1 MKQFIVFVCVAMAA
15 ALAWS
20 NRTEIAAFAE
30 RQGFAP
36 QPRVQYVESGPAT
49 VGGGPE
55 AYLAGATD
63 GTDWEQRYLFLRHNG
78 MWASGVRDVDEAVS
92 ASVHLRD
99 HPGRWY
105 PQRWRSRLTAGK
117 KWVEEMNGDGED
129 EEFCGASEATP
140 PAWVGKPAGMR
151 ARDETQGVPTGT
163 ALRRFF
169 CGVREDERL

>member
-1 MKQFIVFVCVAMAA
+1 MKNIVIVMCVAMAA

-20 NRTEIAAFAE
+20 NRAELAAFAE
-30 RQGFAP
+30 RQGIGVRAEP
-36 QPRVQYVESGPAT
+36 HVQYIERAPAT

-63 GTDWEQRYLFLRHNG
+63 GTDWEQRYLFLRNNG
-78 MWASGVRDVDEAVS
+78 MWPSGVRDVDEAVS

-117 KWVEEMNGDGED
+117 KWAEGMSGDGPD
-129 EEFCGASEATP
+129 EEFCGASESTP
-140 PAWVGKPAGMR
+140 PAWAGKPAGRR
-151 ARDETQGVPTGT
+151 APENGVSTGT
-163 ALRRFF
+163 ALRRFVL
-169 CGVREDERL
+169 GVNEDERL